1 MVFYYAPALGAKVNH
16 PRKERSMPTDTAI
29 QRYTPLEETLLSC
42 RKSLTTILGTPEKAG
57 QLVVEVLNMAR
68 RTPDLVRCD
77 PVSLTFAVIRIA
89 SLRLNPSLPNEV
101 FIIPRRLTRD
111 NASVLEATLQYGY
124 GGLRKLIMRSPEVQ
138 DVFAREVRAN
148 DTYQPPPTPVELPRH
163 SVPGAFAP
171 RGRVIGY
178 YAAVLLTCGN
188 WRTWMMSVG
197 EVEAHRNRYVPT
209 DRDGA
214 YGSSWQRNRE
224 DQEGLTNFDKMGLKT
239 CLRMLCNPR
248 DFSLEAEVAAAIAAE
263 DVLLKETPAQ
273 LQGYTRSG
281 QRSMPSAAVRETP
294 LDEHVEDL
302 YGPSQGKRGGQSV
315 KVAIEGLHRA
325 AGMEEY
331 WIVNWWSKV
340 CREREVT
347 TPDELPLSTL
357 THLLGQVRRYYGE
370 QDGEA
375 SPLSHEERAAAEA
388 TPQADDPSAEQE
400 ASHDTD

>member
-1 MVFYYAPALGAKVNH
+1 
-16 PRKERSMPTDTAI
+16 MPTDTAV

-68 RTPDLVRCD
+68 RTPDLVRCE
-77 PVSLTFAVIRIA
+77 PASLTFAVIRIA

-138 DVFAREVRAN
+138 DVFAREVRVN
-148 DTYQPPPTPVELPRH
+148 DTYQPPTTPVELPRH

-188 WRTWMMSVG
+188 WRTWMMSVA

-214 YGSSWQRNRE
+214 YGSAWQRNRE
-224 DQEGLTNFDKMGLKT
+224 DAEGLTNFDKMGLKT

-248 DFSLEAEVAAAIAAE
+248 DFSLEAEVAEAIAAE

-273 LQGYTRSG
+273 LQGYPRGG
-281 QRSMPSAAVRETP
+281 QRPAPSAAVRDTP

-302 YGPSQGKRGGQSV
+302 YGPPQGKRGGQTV
-315 KVAIEGLHRA
+315 KTAIEGLHRA
-325 AGMEEY
+325 AGKDEWEIVSY
-331 WIVNWWSKV
+331 WGRI
-340 CREREVT
+340 CREKGVA
-347 TPDELPLSTL
+347 TPEELPLSVL
-357 THLLGQVRRYYGE
+357 SKLLVDVRRFYGE
-370 QDGEA
+370 QTDEA
-375 SPLSHEERAAAEA
+375 STLSPEEREGPEAPTQEGAAPEA
-388 TPQADDPSAEQE
+388 QP
-400 ASHDTD
+400 